1 MSAELARL
9 NRFFEAWRGPLE
21 RQAGVLFEARLHHGA
36 SIGDTAIA
44 NRLVESLG
52 LQPIGFNWEMLDA
65 SQDDNVPRS
74 AIAAFSDALSKNM
87 AFPSRE
93 WLGVDCAKQ
102 CGSEFIESFK
112 PDTRTILTNR
122 LDMGWNPI
130 SAATIEWAF
139 IGSDE
144 RKIALLLVTAED

>member
-1 MSAELARL
+1 MSAGLARL
-9 NRFFEAWRGPLE
+9 NRFFEVWREPLE
-21 RQAGVLFEARLHHGA
+21 RQSGVLFEARLHGE
-36 SIGDTAIA
+36 SSLGDTTIA
-44 NRLVESLG
+44 DRLVESMG

-87 AFPSRE
+87 AFPSQQ
-93 WLGVDCAKQ
+93 WLGEDRAKQ
-102 CGSEFIESFK
+102 CGSEFISCFT

-139 IGSDE
+139 IGFDE

>member
-1 MSAELARL
+1 MSAGIARL

-21 RQAGVLFEARLHHGA
+21 RQAGVLFEARLHGE
-36 SIGDTAIA
+36 SSFGDTTIA
-44 NRLVESLG
+44 DRLVESMG

-65 SQDDNVPRS
+65 SQNDNVPRS
-74 AIAAFSDALSKNM
+74 AIAAFSDALAKNM
-87 AFPSRE
+87 VCPSQE

-102 CGSEFIESFK
+102 CGSECIDSFK
-112 PDTRTILTNR
+112 PATRTILTNR

-139 IGSDE
+139 VGFDE
-144 RKIALLLVTAED
+144 RKIALLLVTAEE